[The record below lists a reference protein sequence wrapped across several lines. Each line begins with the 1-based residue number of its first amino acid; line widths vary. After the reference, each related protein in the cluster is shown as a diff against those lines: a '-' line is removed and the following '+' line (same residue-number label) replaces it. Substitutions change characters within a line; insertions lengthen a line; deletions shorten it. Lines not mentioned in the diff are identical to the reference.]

1 MEVTR
6 DYIAIASDVAASLRN
21 LPSGHDFVVRVVQTA
36 DYPVESLTPQ
46 RRYNHFYAENTLS
59 RRVLILVLQGDC
71 LVAGLEAHE
80 FTSLTLEVDASRIPQ
95 QAITVNTCIEKVDTS
110 GELQSRMPLA
120 RMMVA
125 GYVCSLQRYSK
136 ALDVESVGVHLFAR
150 AQPEYLFAKSQHNP
164 GKHVLD
170 DIGLVKWWQHT
181 MQYALSYAMSNTS
194 GSLLPVALESDADKC
209 ISDTAV
215 AYCVVPGADA
225 HGAPVV
231 LGNQSG
237 FKIGANGTA
246 SPSVDWKWGLSHP
259 AEAIAHNCVLQFPDD
274 PITRLLAKSHTQS
287 WTVAMLLEM
296 LAVSEECGSGHR
308 TAYFSAMLPIA
319 STQLPGLPGCNVT
332 ADQGSLSFEDYD
344 QVLVAIF
351 DRDMDF
357 SATNAA
363 KTSSRR
369 FTEFIDQKFDIPVVA
384 VATNGP
390 VIALNPPVVA
400 PNTPPAVNDLSSMV
414 RKKRKVTK

>member
-1 MEVTR
+1 MEATR

-59 RRVLILVLQGDC
+59 RRILILVLQGDC

-80 FTSLTLEVDASRIPQ
+80 FTSLTLEVGASRTPQ
-95 QAITVNTCIEKVDTS
+95 QAIAVNACIEKVDTS

-136 ALDVESVGVHLFAR
+136 ALDVASVGVHLFAR

-164 GKHVLD
+164 GKHTLD

-181 MQYALSYAMSNTS
+181 MQYALTYAMSNTS
-194 GSLLPVALESDADKC
+194 GCLLPDTLEPNADKC

-215 AYCVVPGADA
+215 AYCVVPGADVCD
-225 HGAPVV
+225 APVV
-231 LGNQSG
+231 LGSQSG
-237 FKIGANGTA
+237 FKIGANGT
-246 SPSVDWKWGLSHP
+246 SLPSVDWKWGLSHP
-259 AEAIAHNCVLQFPDD
+259 AEAIAHNCVWQFPDD

-308 TAYFSAMLPIA
+308 TAYFSVMLPIA
-319 STQLPGLPGCNVT
+319 TTKLSELPRCEET

-344 QVLVAIF
+344 QVLVTIF

-357 SATNAA
+357 SATGAA

-369 FTEFIDQKFDIPVVA
+369 FTEFIDQKFAIPVVA
-384 VATNGP
+384 VTTNGP
-390 VIALNPPVVA
+390 AIAHKPLAAA
-400 PNTPPAVNDLSSMV
+400 PSTPPAVNDLSSMV

>member
-1 MEVTR
+1 MKVTR
-6 DYIAIASDVAASLRN
+6 DYIAIAGDVAASLRN

-46 RRYNHFYAENTLS
+46 RRYSHFYAENTLS
-59 RRVLILVLQGDC
+59 RRVLILVLQDDC

-80 FTSLTLEVDASRIPQ
+80 FTSLTLEVGASRTPQ
-95 QAITVNTCIEKVDTS
+95 QAIAVNACIEKVDTS

-164 GKHVLD
+164 
-170 DIGLVKWWQHT
+170 
-181 MQYALSYAMSNTS
+181 
-194 GSLLPVALESDADKC
+194 
-209 ISDTAV
+209 AV
-215 AYCVVPGADA
+215 AYYVVPGADA
-225 HGAPVV
+225 HDAPVV

-237 FKIGANGTA
+237 FKIGANDTA
-246 SPSVDWKWGLSHP
+246 SPAVDWKWGLSHP

-308 TAYFSAMLPIA
+308 TAYFSAMFPIA
-319 STQLPGLPGCNVT
+319 TTQSSELPDCNVT
-332 ADQGSLSFEDYD
+332 ADQGPLSFEDYD
-344 QVLVAIF
+344 QVLVTIF

-369 FTEFIDQKFDIPVVA
+369 FTKFIDQKFDIPVVA

-390 VIALNPPVVA
+390 AINHKPLVIA
-400 PNTPPAVNDLSSMV
+400 TSTSPAVNDLSSMV